1 MALRKDLT
9 LDEVAN
15 ILGIYGDECADRLAK
30 EATKLSDLIPMSI
43 PNSYHKKVFKE
54 KIISEWNN
62 LHQISNNEH
71 LTKEFIPSIQ
81 SRLKAKHFH
90 PNFKLT
96 QFLTGHGNF
105 KAYLKRFNLSP
116 IDQCSCSSDTIQNA
130 KHLILA
136 CTKFSSERQ
145 KKGKISENG
154 NGIEEVVNI
163 AMQINLEVDCD
174 EVQEL
179 LDSHNHE
186 LSIDELIE
194 MHEQDIENLKS
205 LERVQ

>member
-1 MALRKDLT
+1 MVLKVAANDRRKTSSFTINFIALDLT
-9 LDEVAN
+9 ILSIEWHQKQQRHTG
-15 ILGIYGDECADRLAK
+15 ILGNERAVWLAK

-43 PNSYHKKVFKE
+43 PKSYHKKVFKE

-62 LHQISNNEH
+62 LYEISNNAH

-90 PNFKLT
+90 PNFELI

-116 IDQCSCSSDTIQNA
+116 TDQCSCSSDTIQNV

-136 CTKFSSERQ
+136 CTKFSSE
-145 KKGKISENG
+145 S
-154 NGIEEVVNI
+154 
-163 AMQINLEVDCD
+163 
-174 EVQEL
+174 
-179 LDSHNHE
+179 
-186 LSIDELIE
+186 
-194 MHEQDIENLKS
+194 
-205 LERVQ
+205 